1 MAKIL
6 IIDDNEKNIELFKD
20 FVESWGYSTILAY
33 QGREAIE
40 IAQKEKPDA
49 IILDVML
56 PGMSGYEVCSELKDN
71 PVTRF
76 IPIVMVTA
84 LPDMENRAHGFS
96 LGTDNFLIKPV
107 NYKELRAILGSL
119 LRKKSWFEAME
130 SKEDVIQS
138 FITIVNILQP
148 KHQIDTK
155 KGKYIYYNR
164 LLRYLRVSDEEK
176 DNILTTAIMLDL
188 GKTIFGENRTKNE
201 NLKIISGLK
210 LARVTVPLIKYVE
223 QYSTGVSPEVKDDV
237 EKMKLQQEADI
248 LVVLE
253 SFDTIVRENNEDMK
267 IALKKLRE
275 RAKALVY
282 SQHVVAGLEQTIN
295 DACFTESLK

>member
-148 KHQIDTK
+148 KHQINTK

-164 LLRYLRVSDEEK
+164 LLRYLRVSDEER

-188 GKTIFGENRTKNE
+188 GKAVFGDNRTKNE
-201 NLKIISGLK
+201 SLKIISGLK
-210 LARVTVPLIKYVE
+210 LAIVIVPLIKYVE
-223 QYSTGVSPEVKDDV
+223 QYSTGVSPEVKEDIQRL
-237 EKMKLQQEADI
+237 KLQQEADV

-253 SFDTIVRENNEDMK
+253 SFDKIVRENNEDMN
-267 IALKKLRE
+267 IAFKKLRE
-275 RAKALVY
+275 MAKELDY
-282 SQHVVAGLEQTIN
+282 SRIVVAGLEQTIN